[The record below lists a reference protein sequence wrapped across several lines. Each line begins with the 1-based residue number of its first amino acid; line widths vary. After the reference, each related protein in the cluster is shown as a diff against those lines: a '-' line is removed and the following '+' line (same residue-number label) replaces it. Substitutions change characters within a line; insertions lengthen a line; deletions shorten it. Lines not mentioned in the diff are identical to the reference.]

1 MSYVYFVLDRTSN
14 AIKIGKAN
22 DIEIRMSD
30 LQVGN
35 PNPLELIHHIKC
47 SSSKHS
53 ILLEGQLHSKYEE
66 LHLRGEWFRYDEE
79 VFQELITEGT
89 DIKLREKRPPLVV
102 STLWGDKELFG
113 PKNSPKCYFYNHLT
127 AQILTNYEDAKD
139 MKIPFRTMDYPTHGK
154 PLLMHYSNKLNKVF
168 ISTKKH
174 QENIEMNQFN
184 KFNKKF

>member
-1 MSYVYFVLDRTSN
+1 MSYVYFVLDRISN
-14 AIKIGKAN
+14 SIKIGKAN

-35 PNPLELIHHIKC
+35 PNPLELIHYIKC

-53 ILLEGQLHSKYEE
+53 ILLEGQLHSKYEK

-89 DIKLREKRPPLVV
+89 DIKIREKRAPLVI
-102 STLWGDKELFG
+102 STLWGEEELFG
-113 PKNSPKCYFYNHLT
+113 PKNSPKCYFYGHLT
-127 AQILTNYEDAKD
+127 AQILSNYEDAKTK
-139 MKIPFRTMDYPTHGK
+139 KIPFRVMDYPTHGK
-154 PLLMHYSNKLNKVF
+154 PLLMPYSNKLNKVF

-184 KFNKKF
+184 KKF